1 MVSIENLKILKYQK
15 CPKKTLV
22 LSIISKKCKMKMK
35 KNQLRYQK
43 SLVYLKMNKYSDNM
57 FEENISQEFRLKH
70 IDKTGSYFL
79 EETEEIKLMSKKH
92 KKGYTN
98 LNYVE
103 HFFILSSAV
112 AGCILISAFASLLG
126 IPIGIT
132 SSA

>member
-1 MVSIENLKILKYQK
+1 
-15 CPKKTLV
+15 
-22 LSIISKKCKMKMK
+22 
-35 KNQLRYQK
+35 
-43 SLVYLKMNKYSDNM
+43 MNKYSDNM
-57 FEENISQEFRLKH
+57 VEENISQEFRLKH

-92 KKGYTN
+92 KKGYIN